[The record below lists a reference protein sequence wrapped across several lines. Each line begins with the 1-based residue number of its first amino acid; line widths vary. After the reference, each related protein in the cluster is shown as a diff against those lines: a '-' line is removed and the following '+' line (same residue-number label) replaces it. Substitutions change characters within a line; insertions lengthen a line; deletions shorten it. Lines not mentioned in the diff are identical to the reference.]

1 MQSGHT
7 LVQVFGRRRSAI
19 EQFNSQNERLYRASF
34 RAQFLSGIIQPAMQF
49 LSNLNYVGV
58 AVIGGDCVGAG
69 AGRLGDGTA
78 FIAHSPPVSMP
89 PLPIAAPM
97 NHLQSGLASAA
108 GVVRFLR

>member
-58 AVIGGDCVGAG
+58 AVIGGVLCASC
-69 AGRLGDGTA
+69 A
-78 FIAHSPPVSMP
+78 VSRV
-89 PLPIAAPM
+89 AV
-97 NHLQSGLASAA
+97 A
-108 GVVRFLR
+108 GVIPSARPTLNTPLSTALPLYPFY

>member
-58 AVIGGDCVGAG
+58 AVIGGCRAGGGGPGLRGGGALL
-69 AGRLGDGTA
+69 AS
-78 FIAHSPPVSMP
+78 FPPVPIAPPPDAPPHSSPPP
-89 PLPIAAPM
+89 PPP
-97 NHLQSGLASAA
+97 
-108 GVVRFLR
+108 